1 MKGISSPNLYWYRQ
15 EAGGSLQ
22 QLFYSVSAGQIE
34 PREFQNFKASR
45 PQDGQFTLSSKK
57 LQLNNS
63 GFYLCAWSLTL
74 CWVGQTSVQKPH
86 PLPRPPHPLQQ
97 PSLRV

>member
-86 PLPRPPHPLQQ
+86 PLPGPPHPLQQ